1 MTEKL
6 EPLSDHPLFRALV
19 LMGGGLALSCGGS
32 VSADNGAGTNPVLV
46 SGMGGRGG
54 SSGDSA
60 ITAGSG
66 GTAGI
71 DTVSLPCPSAQW
83 DCSSASSSNVPSWC
97 NIYADPAML
106 PAGCVCD
113 PKRPTSASDC
123 QANESLLCM
132 QGMVPSIVQTTWDGT
147 AHVQCSCVPTPPPG
161 VDAATAACSS
171 VFPSA
176 DPFFIT
182 AYLPPGTTC
191 DSSGTVCTATSADIL
206 RQDGIMCGCANLGL
220 K

>member
-19 LMGGGLALSCGGS
+19 LMGGGLALSCGGN
-32 VSADNGAGTNPVLV
+32 VSAENGAGGDAVLI
-46 SGMGGRGG
+46 SGMAGSGG
-54 SSGDSA
+54 SSGGSA

-66 GTAGI
+66 GTAGADSI
-71 DTVSLPCPSAQW
+71 ALLPCPLAQW
-83 DCSSASSSNVPSWC
+83 DCSSAPSGC
-97 NIYADPAML
+97 SFSADSATQL
-106 PAGCVCD
+106 ASCVCN

-123 QANESLLCM
+123 QTNESLMCM
-132 QGMVPSIVQTTWDGT
+132 QGYVPGLVQTTWDGT
-147 AHVQCSCVPTPPPG
+147 AHVQCSCMPTPPPG
-161 VDAATAACSS
+161 TAGANAACASA
-171 VFPSA
+171 FPSA
-176 DPFFIT
+176 DSSALV
-182 AYLPPGTTC
+182 AYLPSGTTC